1 MPYEQIYGRSFED
14 MRRRVPDLRKIQRF
28 VGYRPAWVLDQ
39 LLESIVRDTCE
50 QMGRPVP
57 VKLATA

>member
-1 MPYEQIYGRSFED
+1 
-14 MRRRVPDLRKIQRF
+14 
-28 VGYRPAWVLDQ
+28 VGLDQ

-57 VKLATA
+57 EKLATA